1 MYGQQN
7 VIAVHRRLSWLNVE
21 AKYAQLLLL
30 LLLLLLFFEVRS
42 QLLLRGTTGY
52 KVLTMVKN
60 SARGLREAH
69 TNSIFSL
76 AISVLEYYKSVQC
89 YLKPGFHMSRKSQTI
104 ADFCRGTQR
113 LFSEKYLLGEANIA
127 QNFLLLEDG

>member
-1 MYGQQN
+1 M
-7 VIAVHRRLSWLNVE
+7 
-21 AKYAQLLLL
+21 
-30 LLLLLLFFEVRS
+30 LLLLLLFFFLSAKSTLITR
-42 QLLLRGTTGY
+42 TTGY

-89 YLKPGFHMSRKSQTI
+89 YLKPEFHMSRKSQAI
-104 ADFCRGTQR
+104 GDFCRGTQR

-127 QNFLLLEDG
+127 

>member
-1 MYGQQN
+1 MIKCRGKGCS
-7 VIAVHRRLSWLNVE
+7 VVVVVVVFFCLF
-21 AKYAQLLLL
+21 
-30 LLLLLLFFEVRS
+30 FFEVRS

-52 KVLTMVKN
+52 KVLAMVKN

-76 AISVLEYYKSVQC
+76 AISVLDYYKSVQC
-89 YLKPGFHMSRKSQTI
+89 YLKPGFNMSRKSQTI
-104 ADFCRGTQR
+104 GDFRRGTQR

-127 QNFLLLEDG
+127 